1 MLSLPD
7 YTTSAAVYLNIGVL
21 PATAQRDIEV
31 LGLLGQL
38 GMCDGEAQNIKQV
51 ITNTLTFYGLEFNG
65 WSTLVRKIC
74 LKYGLPDP
82 LHYLEHP
89 WRANRW
95 RSHCKKIVVSYWE
108 KQLLQTIGDNLKYL
122 DLDSASLCIPMRV
135 WQMAG
140 LCSHSV
146 RQTTV
151 VNWMLLG
158 VYFTREF
165 LYKMKKVKSP
175 ECLGC
180 SNQTNETLKHILLH
194 CDHYK
199 KIQEEYLPK
208 YILKNNH
215 ISETLTNEDLI
226 IQFILDPLS
235 SNLPETVRTGWD
247 SPKEIY
253 SMSRNF
259 CFNIHKRRDK
269 LYKELDQVT

>member
-1 MLSLPD
+1 M
-7 YTTSAAVYLNIGVL
+7 T
-21 PATAQRDIEV
+21 
-31 LGLLGQL
+31 
-38 GMCDGEAQNIKQV
+38 
-51 ITNTLTFYGLEFNG
+51 
-65 WSTLVRKIC
+65 
-74 LKYGLPDP
+74 
-82 LHYLEHP
+82 
-89 WRANRW
+89 
-95 RSHCKKIVVSYWE
+95 
-108 KQLLQTIGDNLKYL
+108 
-122 DLDSASLCIPMRV
+122 V

-140 LCSHSV
+140 LCSQSV

-158 VYFTREF
+158 VYFTREI

-180 SNQTNETLKHILLH
+180 SSQTNETLKHILLH

-208 YILKNNH
+208 YMLKNNH

-247 SPKEIY
+247 SLKEIY

-259 CFNIHKRRDK
+259 CYNIH
-269 LYKELDQVT
+269 